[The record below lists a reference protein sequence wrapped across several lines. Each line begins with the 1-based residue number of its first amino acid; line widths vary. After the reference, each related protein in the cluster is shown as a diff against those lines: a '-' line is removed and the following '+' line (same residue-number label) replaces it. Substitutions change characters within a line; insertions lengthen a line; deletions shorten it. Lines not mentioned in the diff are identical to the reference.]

1 MAEAI
6 FFHITVP
13 QLSPILFFVTIIM
26 VINSFQSFAQIDLM
40 TGGGPSGATN
50 LIVYSIYQDAFV
62 RYNVG
67 LASAQAIFLFCL
79 IILITFLQ
87 FKWGEKRVHYQ

>member
-1 MAEAI
+1 
-6 FFHITVP
+6 
-13 QLSPILFFVTIIM
+13 
-26 VINSFQSFAQIDLM
+26 IDLL

-67 LASAQAIFLFCL
+67 SASAQAIFLFVL
-79 IILITFLQ
+79 IILITLLQ
-87 FKWGEKRVHYQ
+87 FKFGEKRVHYQ